1 MEKNI
6 MTHLIKTKQ
15 NKNSIILIVTLS
27 TLYLIN
33 VKTNKFTY
41 ILKLFTEKEKN
52 IKSFVY

>member
-1 MEKNI
+1 

-33 VKTNKFTY
+33 VKTNKLIY
-41 ILKLFTEKEKN
+41 ILKLFTEKEK
-52 IKSFVY
+52 KY